1 MRSFSGSIHHLNK
14 VQQQYVMMF
23 QRQFYTCR
31 FFTSNIAFLT
41 HVQSI
46 YQYKINAISNLHFY
60 LFFCF
65 LFVAQITLP
74 LQRGIFRQTS
84 IVARYPKDSSGSGLL
99 GTGLFGTH
107 LEVMESSWIVLLLFI
122 FYVCM
127 KTLSIEYTA
136 TAYIYLCTERI
147 FDFISLFN
155 VIHNK
160 ATHGST
166 SHIQYSCYFLESQ
179 IQRICNCFLR
189 KEVGN
194 CRSIRL
200 YLIQ

>member
-1 MRSFSGSIHHLNK
+1 MRSFSGNIHHLNK
-14 VQQQYVMMF
+14 VQQQSFMMF
-23 QRQFYTCR
+23 QRQLYTCR

-46 YQYKINAISNLHFY
+46 YWYKIDAISNLHFY

-74 LQRGIFRQTS
+74 LLRGIFRQTS
-84 IVARYPKDSSGSGLL
+84 IVAGYPKDSSGSGLL
-99 GTGLFGTH
+99 GTGPFETH
-107 LEVMESSWIVLLLFI
+107 LEVMESSWVVLLLFI

-127 KTLSIEYTA
+127 KTLSIEYKA
-136 TAYIYLCTERI
+136 TGYIYLCTKRI

-179 IQRICNCFLR
+179 IQRICN
-189 KEVGN
+189 
-194 CRSIRL
+194 
-200 YLIQ
+200 